1 MKKIFVTMLLAIT
14 LIFVGGQDNPAE
26 AREIYMGN
34 YSDGTPVYL
43 LSESLNGGSR
53 EFTCRV
59 RAGGVYLH
67 YHFYVTGGGPYYQN
81 SEGYKGYVYGGESP
95 VAEAIWE
102 YAHR

>member
-14 LIFVGGQDNPAE
+14 LIFIGGSQAE
-26 AREIYMGN
+26 AQEIYMGN

-43 LSESLNGGSR
+43 ISESLNGGSR

-59 RAGGVYLH
+59 HAGYAYIH
-67 YHFYVTGGGPYYQN
+67 YHFYITGGGPYYQN
-81 SEGYKGYVYGGESP
+81 SEGYRGYVYGGESP

>member
-1 MKKIFVTMLLAIT
+1 MKKVFVTMLLAVT
-14 LIFVGGQDNPAE
+14 LIFIGGSQAE

-43 LSESLNGGSR
+43 ISESLAGGSR
-53 EFTCRV
+53 DFTCRV
-59 RAGGVYLH
+59 RAGRVYLH

-81 SEGYKGYVYGGESP
+81 SEGYRGYVYGGESP